1 MWHNF
6 FLHWP
11 HGSDI
16 SLLCEATPCI
26 VEHLPAH
33 WARPASAAPPQ
44 LWNKTHLQTF
54 AEVSEE
60 RVITPACP
68 FHQWRE
74 EKAKAQISRRPS
86 QWPCHTGKGLC
97 RLTGDCPGSPGRQP
111 SPVLL
116 VQRLHRNQAMLSI
129 WANDLWGWT
138 GLEQLRPRPW
148 KRPAWPWK
156 RPATARVVTV
166 THAPGTRDGARRR
179 ILWEKART
187 HWRVINMFQKVWSS
201 LLLAEPERKDL
212 EMATKRRMNE
222 CTLINT
228 CGGGKTLPRVRQ

>member
-97 RLTGDCPGSPGRQP
+97 RLTGDCPGSPSRQP

-129 WANDLWGWT
+129 WANG
-138 GLEQLRPRPW
+138 
-148 KRPAWPWK
+148 
-156 RPATARVVTV
+156 
-166 THAPGTRDGARRR
+166 
-179 ILWEKART
+179 T